1 MKRYSAEIEFKGG
14 PQVELESKLCEA
26 KLEVKEAVKD
36 GSILHLRAYA
46 LAFGNVDSWGDIIEP
61 GACDEFLK
69 SADADRMALCYQHDR
84 ATVIGKITD
93 KGVDAY
99 GMWIEADILPTT
111 AGKDAAILLKSGAIN
126 EFSIGY
132 RATKYEWEKR
142 EGYDYEIRVIKALTI
157 FECSPVTIAA
167 NPAAIVV
174 SAKSLG
180 HVSEEE
186 SGDEK
191 KDENNDKQTNTKS
204 SNAMTPEE
212 IKAMRE
218 SIEKQTA
225 DLAAELKAKDA
236 ELKAQRETIDAQE
249 KSIDNLD
256 KSMKALQAKY
266 DELKGENDVEK
277 VTFFAALKAAME
289 SKKDEIKGML
299 DSHRGSFKLE
309 FEVKEDPVSPLS
321 TGQIT
326 NIAYG
331 VALEPGVHSAR
342 LLANAFYE
350 AFGKDVVRATQFN
363 WLEGE
368 FTDNADYVEEL
379 AAAADD
385 TAAVVEK
392 SRLFGKLAA
401 HLRVSSEVADFFEE
415 VYNWARNTAQLKIA
429 AKLDNEIFQGLGADS
444 GAGTSTKK
452 VYGLKSQA
460 TAFSATGAKYKN
472 ATIADVILD
481 AQMQAMAYGYTIN
494 KAFVSFADLANI
506 RGLKNANGNYLYN
519 EVTGILNGV
528 AIVPTPRVTA
538 GTMLLADTSIVRIKE
553 RPVWEL
559 EIVRNAQLDGWD
571 VYVRKAAQTLVK
583 TNDKK
588 GLIWVASISTAISA
602 ITEAGTVEGMAAD
615 IASIKTAAETIAT
628 KAAGLD
634 NLAGIK
640 SGTDN
645 LADIKTNT
653 GAVAGAVDETD
664 HAIKTK
670 SVSQQ

>member
-1 MKRYSAEIEFKGG
+1 MKRLPFKIEMKGG
-14 PQVELESKLCEA
+14 PLEGLESKNTLA
-26 KLEVKEAVKD
+26 KLEFKEAGEGAV
-36 GSILHLRAYA
+36 LHIKAYA
-46 LAFGNVDSWGDIIEP
+46 LAFGNVDSWGDVIEA
-61 GACDEFLK
+61 GACDDFLK
-69 SADADRMALCYQHDR
+69 SADADRMALCWQHDR

-93 KGVDAY
+93 KGVDAI

-111 AGKDAAILLKSGAIN
+111 AGNDAAILLKSGAVK

-132 RATKYEWEKR
+132 RATKYRWEKR
-142 EGYDYEIRVIKALTI
+142 EGYEYDIRVIEALTVY
-157 FECSPVTIAA
+157 ECSPVTIAA

-180 HVSEEE
+180 RDAGER
-186 SGDEK
+186 
-191 KDENNDKQTNTKS
+191 KDDQNSIHNKS
-204 SNAMTPEE
+204 QKTMTPEE

-218 SIEKQTA
+218 SIEKAATEKVS
-225 DLAAELKAKDA
+225 AELKAKID
-236 ELKAQRETIDAQE
+236 EVKAQKETIEAQE

-256 KSMKALQAKY
+256 KSLKALQAKC
-266 DELKGENDVEK
+266 DDLEK
-277 VTFFAALKAAME
+277 KAETKEQANFFSALKAVME

-299 DSHRGSFKLE
+299 DSHRGSMKME
-309 FEVKEDPVSPLS
+309 FEVKDGVNPLA
-321 TGQIT
+321 TTQIT
-326 NIAYG
+326 NTTYG
-331 VALEPGVHSAR
+331 VALEPGIHSAR
-342 LLANAFYE
+342 ILANAFYN
-350 AFGKDVVRATQFN
+350 AFPKDTVRATQFN
-363 WLEGE
+363 WLEGT

-385 TAAVVEK
+385 TAAVTEK

-460 TAFSATGAKYKN
+460 TAFTATGAKYAD

-481 AQMQAMAYGYTIN
+481 AQVQALKEGYTID
-494 KAFVSFADLANI
+494 KVFVSYADFANI
-506 RGLKNANGNYLYN
+506 RGLKNTNGNYLYN
-519 EVTGILNGV
+519 EVTGMLNGV
-528 AIVPTPRVTA
+528 SIVPTVRLTS
-538 GTMLLADTSIVRIKE
+538 GQMLCADSSVVRIKE

-588 GLIWVASISTAISA
+588 GLIWVASVTTAIAA
-602 ITEAGTVEGMAAD
+602 IV
-615 IASIKTAAETIAT
+615 AS
-628 KAAGLD
+628 
-634 NLAGIK
+634 
-640 SGTDN
+640 S
-645 LADIKTNT
+645 
-653 GAVAGAVDETD
+653 
-664 HAIKTK
+664 
-670 SVSQQ
+670 